1 VIRNGPMTSDTH
13 RQDEGRSSRSRSGR
27 PGSWSRWLLSW
38 GLVALTCLALPLT
51 TSAAPTISLPLPDK
65 HLLLRYTG
73 RSVKNHTTGPGV
85 EAMKGTL
92 ARLVPL
98 TGRVLMGQI
107 FFLAGIN
114 KLTYPAQ
121 TMHS

>member
-1 VIRNGPMTSDTH
+1 
-13 RQDEGRSSRSRSGR
+13 
-27 PGSWSRWLLSW
+27 
-38 GLVALTCLALPLT
+38 
-51 TSAAPTISLPLPDK
+51 
-65 HLLLRYTG
+65 
-73 RSVKNHTTGPGV
+73 
-85 EAMKGTL
+85 MKGTL

-114 KLTYPAQ
+114 KLTYPAK